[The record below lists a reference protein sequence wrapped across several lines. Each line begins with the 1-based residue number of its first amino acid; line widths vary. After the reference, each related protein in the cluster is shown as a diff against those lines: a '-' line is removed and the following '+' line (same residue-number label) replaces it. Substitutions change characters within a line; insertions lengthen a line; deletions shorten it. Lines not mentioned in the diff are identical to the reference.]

1 MKVQLRSVSTIAGR
15 TSITS
20 FAARATVIALLVGGP
35 PPAAAQ
41 SVDIPPDSAEETLL
55 GRIEFPTSG
64 SAEAQGSFILGV
76 LALHSFWYEQARDY
90 FLEAQ
95 ALDPQFGMAWWGEA
109 MSYDNAFLTEP
120 DQAGYERQGENAVA
134 RMNELDAAGQL
145 VWNDRERGYAEAVRR
160 RFAPGYGVAD
170 RRRDYAQVMEQLSL
184 RYPEDDEIT
193 VFTALALMA
202 LPGFDRE
209 QPLHVVTVAGRLEEV
224 YERNR
229 EHPGALH
236 YLIHVYDTQT
246 FAAMGLRQA
255 RVYARIAPASSHA
268 LHMPSHIFRH
278 LGMWPEVAASNE
290 DSWQASVAWQE
301 RTGRPLHMRDYH
313 AMDWALDAWLRMGR
327 IDQARRIMEELDEIE
342 AEIVR
347 RGEDFGHFASAAETM
362 RAYYASALSN

>member
-1 MKVQLRSVSTIAGR
+1 MPGRQSLVITGAIRLAAAG
-15 TSITS
+15 
-20 FAARATVIALLVGGP
+20 FVLVWAAGSGLMAAGSGQT
-35 PPAAAQ
+35 AAAQ
-41 SVDIPPDSAEETLL
+41 TPAGEEMLL

-64 SAEAQGSFILGV
+64 SPEAQGQFRLGV

-95 ALDPQFGMAWWGEA
+95 ALDPGYGMALWGEA

-120 DQAGYERQGENAVA
+120 DRAGYERLGESVIA
-134 RMNELDAAGQL
+134 RMDQLDAAGEL
-145 VWNDRERGYAEAVRR
+145 VWSERERGYAEAVRR
-160 RFAPGYGVAD
+160 RFAPGYGLSD
-170 RRRDYAQVMEQLSL
+170 RRQDYAQAMEQLSL
-184 RYPEDDEIT
+184 RYPGDDEAT
-193 VFTALALMA
+193 VFAGLALMA
-202 LPGFDRE
+202 LSGFDRE

-229 EHPGALH
+229 EHPGAVH

-278 LGMWPEVAASNE
+278 LGMWAEVAASNE
-290 DSWQASVAWQE
+290 DSWQASVTWQE

-313 AMDWALDAWLRMGR
+313 AMDWMLDAYLRLGR
-327 IDQARRIMEELDEIE
+327 VDQATRIMDELDEIE
-342 AEIVR
+342 AEITR
-347 RGEDFGHFASAAETM
+347 RGEDFGQFASVAETL
-362 RAYYASALSN
+362 RAYYASVIQ